1 MSTHTAATIGKRA
14 LVTGASSGIGAA
26 IARELAT
33 LGVDLVLT
41 ARRRDALDAVAATCK
56 GVKVEIVAADLG
68 KPDAARALWAD
79 AAAGGLIDIL
89 INNAGFGY
97 FRRFDEVDWAR
108 DAELVQ
114 LNMTSL
120 VALARC
126 FVDARKASTAPAYM
140 VNIASTGAYQSVPN
154 MALYAASKAFVRNFS
169 EGLHDEHRGTPLSV
183 TCICPG
189 GTETAFHAASGGG
202 DYFVDRERVDE
213 KRGVRRAR
221 SDRRDAARR
230 AHGCARAVQQAVVL
244 RCALCDAAVRIA
256 DRDSS
261 ARQAAARAA
270 GAKNC
275 LKEAGRHRKEL
286 MWPGPRSRAPSATS
300 LTVPAIQPRKLP

>member
-1 MSTHTAATIGKRA
+1 MNTHANVGIRRRA

-26 IARELAT
+26 IARELAA
-33 LGVDLVLT
+33 LGFDLVLT
-41 ARRRDALDAVAATCK
+41 ARRRDALHAVAATCK
-56 GVKVEIVAADLG
+56 GVNVEVVTADLG
-68 KPDAARALWAD
+68 KPDAARALWD
-79 AAAGGLIDIL
+79 AAIVGGPIDIL

-120 VALARC
+120 VELARC
-126 FVDARKASTAPAYM
+126 FVDARKASTGPAHM

-169 EGLHDEHRGTPLSV
+169 EALHDEHRGTPLSV

-202 DYFVDRERVDE
+202 DYSWIANASTKSAEFV
-213 KRGVRRAR
+213 
-221 SDRRDAARR
+221 
-230 AHGCARAVQQAVVL
+230 AH
-244 RCALCDAAVRIA
+244 AAVRA
-256 DRDSS
+256 MLQGKRTVVPGLFNKLSCFGVRLLS
-261 ARQAAARAA
+261 RRFASRVATQVLGKPRLTLPAR
-270 GAKNC
+270 
-275 LKEAGRHRKEL
+275 
-286 MWPGPRSRAPSATS
+286 TS
-300 LTVPAIQPRKLP
+300 T

>member
-1 MSTHTAATIGKRA
+1 MSTQTAAKTGKRA

-26 IARELAT
+26 IARELAS

-41 ARRRDALDAVAATCK
+41 ARRRDALDAVAATCR
-56 GVKVEIVAADLG
+56 GVKVDIVTADLG

-79 AAAGGLIDIL
+79 ATAGGPVDIL

-126 FVDARKASTAPAYM
+126 FVDARKAGTAPAYM
-140 VNIASTGAYQSVPN
+140 VNIASTGAYQAVPN

-169 EGLHDEHRGTPLSV
+169 EALHDEHRGTPLSV

-202 DYFVDRERVDE
+202 DYSWIANASTKSAQFVAHAAIRAMLRG
-213 KRGVRRAR
+213 KRTVVPGLFNKLSCFGVRFVTRQFASR
-221 SDRRDAARR
+221 IATQVLGKPRLALPARR
-230 AHGCARAVQQAVVL
+230 
-244 RCALCDAAVRIA
+244 
-256 DRDSS
+256 
-261 ARQAAARAA
+261 
-270 GAKNC
+270 
-275 LKEAGRHRKEL
+275 
-286 MWPGPRSRAPSATS
+286 T
-300 LTVPAIQPRKLP
+300 T

>member
-1 MSTHTAATIGKRA
+1 MSTYAAASAGKRA

-26 IARELAT
+26 IARELAA

-41 ARRRDALDAVAATCK
+41 ARHQGALDEVAATCK
-56 GVKVEIVAADLG
+56 GVKVEVITADLG
-68 KPDAARALWAD
+68 KPDAAHTLWED
-79 AAAGGLIDIL
+79 ATARGPINIL

-114 LNMTSL
+114 LNITSL
-120 VALARC
+120 VALSRC
-126 FVDARKASTAPAYM
+126 FVETHKTSSLPAQL

-169 EGLHDEHRGTPLSV
+169 EALHDEFRDTPLSV

-202 DYFVDRERVDE
+202 DYSWIANASTRSAEFVAHAAVHAMLSGKRTVVPGLFNKLSCFAVRFLSRRLASRLATQVLGKPRLALPSRGE
-213 KRGVRRAR
+213 KR
-221 SDRRDAARR
+221 
-230 AHGCARAVQQAVVL
+230 
-244 RCALCDAAVRIA
+244 
-256 DRDSS
+256 
-261 ARQAAARAA
+261 
-270 GAKNC
+270 
-275 LKEAGRHRKEL
+275 
-286 MWPGPRSRAPSATS
+286 
-300 LTVPAIQPRKLP
+300 

>member
-1 MSTHTAATIGKRA
+1 MSTSSAVIMGKRA

-56 GVKVEIVAADLG
+56 GVNVEIVIADLG
-68 KPDAARALWAD
+68 KLRAARALWE
-79 AAAGGLIDIL
+79 AANASGPIDIL
-89 INNAGFGY
+89 VNNAGFGY

-108 DAELVQ
+108 DAELIQV
-114 LNMTSL
+114 NMTSL
-120 VALARC
+120 VELARC
-126 FVDARKASTAPAYM
+126 FVDAHKASTGPAHM

-189 GTETAFHAASGGG
+189 GTETAFHATSGGG
-202 DYFVDRERVDE
+202 DYSKIANASMKSAEFVSRAAIHAMLRG
-213 KRGVRRAR
+213 KRTVIPGLFNKLSCFGVRFVT
-221 SDRRDAARR
+221 RRFAS
-230 AHGCARAVQQAVVL
+230 
-244 RCALCDAAVRIA
+244 RIA
-256 DRDSS
+256 TFVL
-261 ARQAAARAA
+261 
-270 GAKNC
+270 GK
-275 LKEAGRHRKEL
+275 
-286 MWPGPRSRAPSATS
+286 PRF
-300 LTVPAIQPRKLP
+300 VLPTREGLE

>member
-1 MSTHTAATIGKRA
+1 MSSNTNRGIGQRA

-26 IARELAT
+26 IARELAA
-33 LGVDLVLT
+33 LGIDLVLT
-41 ARRRDALDAVAATCK
+41 ARRRDALDAVAATCT
-56 GVKVEIVAADLG
+56 GVKVEIITADLG
-68 KPDAARALWAD
+68 KPDAARALWD
-79 AAAGGLIDIL
+79 AANANGPIDIL

-126 FVDARKASTAPAYM
+126 FVDARKTASGPAHM

-169 EGLHDEHRGTPLSV
+169 EALHDEHRGTPLSV

-189 GTETAFHAASGGG
+189 GTETAFHAESGGG
-202 DYFVDRERVDE
+202 DYSWIANASMNSPAFV
-213 KRGVRRAR
+213 
-221 SDRRDAARR
+221 
-230 AHGCARAVQQAVVL
+230 AH
-244 RCALCDAAVRIA
+244 AAVRA
-256 DRDSS
+256 MLRGKRTVVPGLFNKLSCFGVRFLTRRFASRVASQVLGKPRLALPARRLS
-261 ARQAAARAA
+261 A
-270 GAKNC
+270 
-275 LKEAGRHRKEL
+275 
-286 MWPGPRSRAPSATS
+286 SPSPS
-300 LTVPAIQPRKLP
+300 P